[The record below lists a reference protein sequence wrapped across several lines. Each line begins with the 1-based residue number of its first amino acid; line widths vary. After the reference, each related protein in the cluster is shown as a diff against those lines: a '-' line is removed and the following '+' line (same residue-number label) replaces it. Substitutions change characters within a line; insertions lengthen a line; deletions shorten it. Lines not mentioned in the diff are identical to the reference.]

1 MEMQTRY
8 SRFLVFIVKS
18 GDFVLYNLLFY
29 LLCQTENSAVAP
41 WVSVWALQ
49 LIVSFSYL
57 VATGRNSVILHMRK
71 VYAYQIV
78 MKVFRNT
85 VYFAIISGLAF
96 SILKYVR
103 VDSYF
108 YLTYICL
115 CFLMVSA
122 YRLAFSA
129 LVKVYRRKGGNLR
142 YVVLVGA
149 TTSNLELYHEMMD
162 DSFTGYRVNGYF
174 DFEPNPR
181 FPEKCPYLGKP
192 EEVPAYLKDH
202 PQVQHLFCGLPSAY
216 RDYIVSIINYCE
228 NHLVHFNSVPNLHN
242 YLQNRVY
249 LNMLGDV
256 PYLSLRRDPLSLMS
270 NKIVKRAFDIVF
282 SLLFLCTLFPIIL
295 IVVFIMTKLTMPG
308 PLFFRQKRNGLN
320 DKEFYV
326 IKFRSMKVNAEA
338 DTLQAT
344 KDDPRKTKWGNI
356 MRKTNLDEMPQ
367 FINVLKN
374 TPNSSTNTWCATS

>member
-1 MEMQTRY
+1 MEMQTNRY
-8 SRFLVFIVKS
+8 NRFVVFLVKV
-18 GDFVLYNLLFY
+18 GDFFLYNLLFY
-29 LLCQTENSAVAP
+29 LLCHTHQQAVSP

-49 LIVSFSYL
+49 LIISFSYL
-57 VATGRNSVILHMRK
+57 VATSRNSVILHLRK
-71 VYAYQIV
+71 VYAHQIV

-96 SILKYVR
+96 SVLKYVR

-149 TTSNLELYHEMMD
+149 TPSNLELYHEMMD

-202 PQVQHLFCGLPSAY
+202 PQVQHLFCGLPSVH
-216 RDYIVSIINYCE
+216 RDYIIPIINYCE

-242 YLQNRVY
+242 SCRT
-249 LNMLGDV
+249 G
-256 PYLSLRRDPLSLMS
+256 
-270 NKIVKRAFDIVF
+270 
-282 SLLFLCTLFPIIL
+282 CT
-295 IVVFIMTKLTMPG
+295 
-308 PLFFRQKRNGLN
+308 
-320 DKEFYV
+320 
-326 IKFRSMKVNAEA
+326 
-338 DTLQAT
+338 
-344 KDDPRKTKWGNI
+344 
-356 MRKTNLDEMPQ
+356 
-367 FINVLKN
+367 
-374 TPNSSTNTWCATS
+374 